1 MILRW
6 TVRRRRL
13 RRHAVEVTPMDI
25 GGIILMIVIG
35 FIAGL
40 IARAVVPG
48 KQDLGILLTLAL
60 GLVGSV
66 VGNLLFSLL
75 KGDGVQFD
83 LGGWWASIL
92 GAILVLAV
100 YVMATGKRRRVTR

>member
-1 MILRW
+1 MS
-6 TVRRRRL
+6 
-13 RRHAVEVTPMDI
+13 I
-25 GGIILMIVIG
+25 GGIILTILIG

-48 KQDLGILLTLAL
+48 KQDLGLIATLVL
-60 GLVGSV
+60 GLIGSV
-66 VGNLLFSLL
+66 VGNLVFSLI

-92 GAILVLAV
+92 GAIVVLFV
-100 YVMATGKRRRVTR
+100 YVALTGKQRRVNR

>member
-1 MILRW
+1 
-6 TVRRRRL
+6 
-13 RRHAVEVTPMDI
+13 MDI

-48 KQDLGILLTLAL
+48 KQDLGIVLTLVL
-60 GLVGSV
+60 GLIGSV
-66 VGNLLFSLL
+66 VGNLIFSLI

-83 LGGWWASIL
+83 VGGWWASIL

-100 YVMATGKRRRVTR
+100 YVAATGKRRRVSR

>member
-1 MILRW
+1 
-6 TVRRRRL
+6 
-13 RRHAVEVTPMDI
+13 MDI
-25 GGIILMIVIG
+25 GGIILMIIIG

-48 KQDLGILLTLAL
+48 KQDLGIVLTLVL

-83 LGGWWASIL
+83 IGGWWASIL
-92 GAILVLAV
+92 GAIIVLAI
-100 YVMATGKRRRVTR
+100 YVAATGKRRRVTR

>member
-6 TVRRRRL
+6 KARRGRP
-13 RRHAVEVTPMDI
+13 RRHAVEVTPVDI

-48 KQDLGILLTLAL
+48 KQDLGIVLTIVL
-60 GLVGSV
+60 GLIGSV

-75 KGDGVQFD
+75 KGDGFQFD

-100 YVMATGKRRRVTR
+100 YVAATGKQRRVTR

>member
-1 MILRW
+1 
-6 TVRRRRL
+6 
-13 RRHAVEVTPMDI
+13 MDI
-25 GGIILMIVIG
+25 GGIILMIIIG

-48 KQDLGILLTLAL
+48 KQDLGIVLTLVL
-60 GLVGSV
+60 GLIGSV
-66 VGNLLFSLL
+66 VGNLIFSLI

-83 LGGWWASIL
+83 VGGWWASIL

-100 YVMATGKRRRVTR
+100 YVAATGKRRRVTR

>member
-1 MILRW
+1 
-6 TVRRRRL
+6 
-13 RRHAVEVTPMDI
+13 MDI

-48 KQDLGILLTLAL
+48 KQDLGIVLTLVL
-60 GLVGSV
+60 GLIGSV

-75 KGDGVQFD
+75 KGDGFQFD
-83 LGGWWASIL
+83 VGGWWASII
-92 GAILVLAV
+92 GAIIVLAV
-100 YVMATGKRRRVTR
+100 YVAATGNKRRVTR